1 MPDPAS
7 PAVPNADADADA
19 SGLAGR
25 ALPLSA
31 DERTSLMRAG
41 ALALDAMGREVLMGL
56 SVPQSLAY
64 LAFLRQP
71 TDVPGDLAEHQA
83 LTLQLERARLRSA
96 AEAPE
101 RHSVAALK
109 AAMNA

>member
-1 MPDPAS
+1 MPDSAPTT
-7 PAVPNADADADA
+7 DAGACGSSA
-19 SGLAGR
+19 R
-25 ALPLSA
+25 ALPLSV

-41 ALALDAMGREVLMGL
+41 ALALDALGREVLMGL

-83 LTLQLERARLRSA
+83 LTLQLERARLRRAS
-96 AEAPE
+96 EAPE
-101 RHSVAALK
+101 RDGVAALQ

>member
-1 MPDPAS
+1 MPDSAS
-7 PAVPNADADADA
+7 TTDAGACGPSA
-19 SGLAGR
+19 R

-41 ALALDAMGREVLMGL
+41 ALALDALGREVLMGL

-71 TDVPGDLAEHQA
+71 TNVPGDLAEHQA
-83 LTLQLERARLRSA
+83 LTLQLERARLRCAS
-96 AEAPE
+96 EAPE
-101 RHSVAALK
+101 RDSVAALQ